1 MSTKHYETTKE
12 SLIEEIKRRQE
23 DKIIEKSNDDLLI
36 KLIDKADDLNEAI
49 NIATLG
55 TTYKRTGFHFD
66 KRLEKMDRDIKYFK
80 KNEELSFSDG
90 SDKPANKLIVGD
102 NYEALQNLLIEYKG
116 KVDEIYTELLRVF
129 LTNKELEII
138 ELFPQKNFTVYNQ
151 WSVALDLYCK
161 LSDSKVAKI
170 ELVGVCYLNGKYL
183 KSIKVTFL
191 EKPKI
196 F

>member
-1 MSTKHYETTKE
+1 M
-12 SLIEEIKRRQE
+12 
-23 DKIIEKSNDDLLI
+23 
-36 KLIDKADDLNEAI
+36 NEAI

-66 KRLEKMDRDIKYFK
+66 KRLEKMDRVIKYFK
-80 KNEELSFSDG
+80 KIEKLSFSDG

-151 WSVALDLYCK
+151 RSVALDLYCK

-183 KSIKVTFL
+183 KSIKVIFL

>member
-23 DKIIEKSNDDLLI
+23 DKIIEKSNEDLLI